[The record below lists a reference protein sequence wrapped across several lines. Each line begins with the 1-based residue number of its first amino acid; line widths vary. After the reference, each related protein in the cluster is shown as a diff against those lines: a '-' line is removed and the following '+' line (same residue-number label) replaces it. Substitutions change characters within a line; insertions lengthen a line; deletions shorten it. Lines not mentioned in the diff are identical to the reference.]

1 MPKPTPSPFT
11 ILGFEEIGPK
21 PDGTPRRN
29 RWAVMV
35 EVDGSVHRV
44 FIRRSHN
51 QVHIPLPL
59 QAYPNLSKIK
69 RAVKDLM
76 APVIAAAQETDAAS
90 GPTHAAL
97 ASTASEALM
106 R

>member
-35 EVDGSVHRV
+35 ELDGSVHRV

-51 QVHIPLPL
+51 QVHTPFPLRV
-59 QAYPNLSKIK
+59 YPALSKIK

-76 APVIAAAQETDAAS
+76 EPVIKAAMEADGAAVSTQAAS
-90 GPTHAAL
+90 
-97 ASTASEALM
+97 ASTASEVLM